1 MTNKTAALQV
11 ERVNVSFGGLRALN
25 DVYLEIAKNE
35 VVGLIGPNGA
45 GKTTLFNALC
55 GLVTPDSGELHL
67 NGKKHDF
74 PKPFELVDL
83 GIART
88 LQGVGLFGDLT
99 VLENVMI
106 GAQHLAQTGLISA
119 ALGRN
124 RKDEDQIR
132 NKARVALERVYAGGI
147 AHRRADTLAYPD
159 TKRVAIA
166 RALVSEPKILMLDE
180 PAGGLGAQ
188 DIEWMNSLIKNL
200 SVDMSVLLIEHHMD
214 VVMSVCSRLYV
225 LNFGEVIAS
234 GDAETVRLCAAI
246 QQLWLLILGQETT
259 MSLNVSNLTVH
270 HGAICA
276 VNQVS
281 LAVPTGKLA
290 AVIGANG
297 AGKTTLLRALS
308 GLNHPTH
315 GSIMWKGERIV
326 GMKPEALVRR
336 GISHVSEGKSVI
348 PELTVRE
355 NLELGAIWRRNA
367 KESKESIDQVV
378 SIFPRLGER
387 LQQRADT
394 LSGGERQMLAI
405 GRAIMSKPQ
414 LLLLDEPSLGL
425 APLVIEHIFQTIRD
439 LTTSMNLTVLLVE
452 QNAMGALKIADLGIV
467 LNLGKVVAI
476 NHAQALIDDPAVRA
490 AYLGY

>member
-1 MTNKTAALQV
+1 
-11 ERVNVSFGGLRALN
+11 
-25 DVYLEIAKNE
+25 
-35 VVGLIGPNGA
+35 
-45 GKTTLFNALC
+45 
-55 GLVTPDSGELHL
+55 
-67 NGKKHDF
+67 
-74 PKPFELVDL
+74 
-83 GIART
+83 
-88 LQGVGLFGDLT
+88 
-99 VLENVMI
+99 
-106 GAQHLAQTGLISA
+106 
-119 ALGRN
+119 
-124 RKDEDQIR
+124 
-132 NKARVALERVYAGGI
+132 
-147 AHRRADTLAYPD
+147 
-159 TKRVAIA
+159 
-166 RALVSEPKILMLDE
+166 
-180 PAGGLGAQ
+180 
-188 DIEWMNSLIKNL
+188 
-200 SVDMSVLLIEHHMD
+200 
-214 VVMSVCSRLYV
+214 
-225 LNFGEVIAS
+225 
-234 GDAETVRLCAAI
+234 
-246 QQLWLLILGQETT
+246 

-290 AVIGANG
+290 AIIGANG

-315 GSIMWKGERIV
+315 GSVMWKGEKIV
-326 GMKPEALVRR
+326 GLKPEVLVRR

-425 APLVIEHIFQTIRD
+425 APLVVEQIFQTIRD

-452 QNAMGALKIADLGIV
+452 QNAMGALRIADLGIV

>member
-1 MTNKTAALQV
+1 
-11 ERVNVSFGGLRALN
+11 
-25 DVYLEIAKNE
+25 LE
-35 VVGLIGPNGA
+35 
-45 GKTTLFNALC
+45 
-55 GLVTPDSGELHL
+55 
-67 NGKKHDF
+67 
-74 PKPFELVDL
+74 
-83 GIART
+83 
-88 LQGVGLFGDLT
+88 
-99 VLENVMI
+99 LE
-106 GAQHLAQTGLISA
+106 A
-119 ALGRN
+119 
-124 RKDEDQIR
+124 
-132 NKARVALERVYAGGI
+132 
-147 AHRRADTLAYPD
+147 
-159 TKRVAIA
+159 
-166 RALVSEPKILMLDE
+166 
-180 PAGGLGAQ
+180 
-188 DIEWMNSLIKNL
+188 
-200 SVDMSVLLIEHHMD
+200 
-214 VVMSVCSRLYV
+214 
-225 LNFGEVIAS
+225 
-234 GDAETVRLCAAI
+234 
-246 QQLWLLILGQETT
+246 T

-281 LAVPTGKLA
+281 IAVPTGKLA
-290 AVIGANG
+290 AIIGANG

-315 GSIMWKGERIV
+315 GSVMWKGEKIV
-326 GMKPEALVRR
+326 GLKPEVLVRR

-348 PELTVRE
+348 PELSVKE

-367 KESKESIDQVV
+367 KESKESIDHVV

-387 LQQRADT
+387 IQQRADT

-425 APLVIEHIFQTIRD
+425 APLIVEQIFQTIRD

-452 QNAMGALKIADLGIV
+452 QNAMGALRIADLGIV